1 MFTNVFVFA
10 RFHLFFFVSSLLCH
24 FAFEFLDFWQ
34 SRARWVGWLRWV
46 RFCYNNP
53 QMSLILGAILRF
65 ESVNFVV
72 TKEKASSTLLLPF
85 FWANRIEIFRSFEIP
100 EVSLYKIFKLF
111 FCNKVTKTF
120 KHFCILTTQSF
131 FWE

>member
-1 MFTNVFVFA
+1 M
-10 RFHLFFFVSSLLCH
+10 
-24 FAFEFLDFWQ
+24 
-34 SRARWVGWLRWV
+34 GWLV
-46 RFCYNNP
+46 E
-53 QMSLILGAILRF
+53 MGEILLQQSSNEFDFGAILRF
-65 ESVNFVV
+65 ESEFWSV